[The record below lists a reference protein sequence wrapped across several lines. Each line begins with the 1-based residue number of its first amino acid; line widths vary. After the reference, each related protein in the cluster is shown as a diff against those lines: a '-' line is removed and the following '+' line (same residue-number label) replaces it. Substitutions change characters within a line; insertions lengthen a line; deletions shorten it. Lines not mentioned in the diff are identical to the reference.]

1 MRKIPIMLIGFVLVL
16 LSQCQIPKTQITN
29 ADFIGSRTCVECH
42 EKEYAEWQGSD
53 HDNAMD
59 TAIAS
64 TVLGDFNNAE
74 FERNGFVSRFY
85 TKDGKYFVHTK
96 GLGGLPG
103 DFQISY
109 TFGVR
114 PLQQYLIPFE
124 NGRMQCLPI
133 AWDTGKKRWYQLADS
148 VYQDQEIKPDDWLY
162 WTNNGQ
168 NWNGMCAECHSTN
181 LRKNYNPETH
191 VFNTRWSEID
201 VACEACH
208 GPSSE
213 HNKWAANKDKSIA
226 NYGLVVQTS
235 NISSE
240 TLINQC
246 AYCHS
251 RRSSFG
257 DFIHPRKDLFDII
270 SPQLPVEPYY
280 FPDGQILEE
289 DYVYSSFSQSKMH
302 QNNVRCTNCHNPH
315 SLKLKFKGNKL
326 CFQCHQEEKYDKY
339 EHHFHKTFKQ
349 EAKDLILGDSKK
361 TIKAGEGSLCVNCHM
376 PGRFFMGVDYRRD
389 HSMRIP
395 RPDLSDSLHTPNACT
410 QCHSDKSNKWAW
422 EQTIKW
428 YGKTNRFHFGETM
441 FLAARNDTSSLK
453 GLYQILDEKNSS
465 AIIKAAATYYLGG
478 FQSEENYLKNK
489 ELLKNEYPLV
499 RREAVKNFIPNNRND
514 LKKTIIPLLGDSTLM
529 VRNEAVSKLSRLKQS
544 DFDSIEY
551 KMFKLNLADYIKTM
565 EYSADFAS
573 SRHNLGNLYANIGE
587 TQKAIKNYEEALM
600 IDNLFYPAKM
610 NLAMLYN
617 KIGEKTKAENL
628 LQQVVVDYPTMG
640 EAFYSLGLLQAE
652 LKKYDEAI
660 FNLKQ
665 ASVLIPQRNRIKL
678 NLFKLLN
685 FKNDFPEALKTIDE
699 CIKSEP
705 GNPEY
710 LYAKIELL
718 VKNDEIRQAKE
729 IAKKILEID
738 PENRD
743 KKQLLEFINSP

>member
-1 MRKIPIMLIGFVLVL
+1 L
-16 LSQCQIPKTQITN
+16 LLFTNCERNKNKVKHSAYVGSQ
-29 ADFIGSRTCVECH
+29 TCKECH
-42 EKEYAEWQGSD
+42 EKEYTDWRGSD

-85 TKDGKYFVHTK
+85 TKEGKYFVHTK
-96 GLGGLPG
+96 GPGGLPG
-103 DFQISY
+103 DFQIAY
-109 TFGVR
+109 TFGYR

-191 VFNTRWSEID
+191 VFDTKWSEID

-213 HNKWAANKDKSIA
+213 HNKWASNKEKAIA

-240 TLINQC
+240 ILINQC

-257 DFIHPRKDLFDII
+257 DFVHPRKDLFNII
-270 SPQLPVEPYY
+270 SPQLPVEPFYY
-280 FPDGQILEE
+280 PDGQILEE

-315 SLKLKFKGNKL
+315 SLKLRYEGNDL
-326 CFQCHQEEKYDKY
+326 CYQCHKQEKYGNH
-339 EHHFHKTFKQ
+339 EHHFHKSFN
-349 EAKDLILGDSKK
+349 EAGEDLVFDNGKK

-376 PGRFFMGVDYRRD
+376 PGRFFMGVDFRRD

-395 RPDLSDSLHTPNACT
+395 RPDLSDRLNTPNACT
-410 QCHSDKSNKWAW
+410 QCHRDKNNKWAS
-422 EQTIKW
+422 EQLIKW

-441 FLAARNDTSSLK
+441 FLAAKNDSSALK
-453 GLYQILDEKNSS
+453 GLYQILDDDNSS
-465 AIIKAAATYYLGG
+465 AMIKATATYYLGA
-478 FQSEENYLKNK
+478 FRSEENYLKNK
-489 ELLKNEYPLV
+489 ELLKSEYPVV
-499 RREAVKNFIPNNRND
+499 RREAVKNFIPKSKSD
-514 LKKTIIPLLGDSTLM
+514 LKTSIIPLLSDSTLM
-529 VRNEAVSKLSRLKQS
+529 VRNEAVSKLSNLKLS
-544 DFDSIEY
+544 DFDSVEY
-551 KMFKLNLADYIKTM
+551 IMFNKDVASYIRTM

-573 SRHNLGNLYANIGE
+573 SRHNLGNLYSNLGQY
-587 TQKAIKNYEEALM
+587 QKAIIQYKEAIE
-600 IDNLFYPAKM
+600 IDDLFFPSKM

-617 KIGEKTKAENL
+617 RVGENEKAEKLFIELTKQN
-628 LQQVVVDYPTMG
+628 PEMG
-640 EAFYSLGLLQAE
+640 QAFYSLGLLQGE
-652 LKKYDEAI
+652 MQKYDEAI
-660 FNLKQ
+660 VNLYEAAKLLPGQ
-665 ASVLIPQRNRIKL
+665 NRVKL
-678 NLFKLLN
+678 NLFKLLS
-685 FKNDFPEALKTIDE
+685 FKGRGEQALKVIDE
-699 CIKSEP
+699 CILLEP
-705 GNPEY
+705 SNIEY
-710 LYAKIELL
+710 LYAKMELL
-718 VKNDEIRQAKE
+718 IRQDNMREAKN
-729 IAKKILEID
+729 IARKILKTK
-738 PENRD
+738 PETRD
-743 KKQLLEFINSP
+743 ENQLLQFINS